1 MQSWKIIAIIV
12 LAVVAVALITASAY
26 AYIGTRTTAQ
36 YWPNTGTSAPY
47 NGFGSGGMT
56 GRGGMMGGYGYGN
69 GYGVPPAVTNP
80 QATLPSS
87 PIKQGTIPGYTNSP
101 HLPIQGRLGLRR
113 YDGAIR
119 ICPHISI
126 SSRRFTTL
134 PKTHTC
140 PDHTWTSHNFLWPI
154 PRFSANGLT

>member
-87 PIKQGTIPGYTNSP
+87 PIKQGTIPATPTAPIYPFNGGWGCGGMMARFGY
-101 HLPIQGRLGLRR
+101 
-113 YDGAIR
+113 A
-119 ICPHISI
+119 
-126 SSRRFTTL
+126 
-134 PKTHTC
+134 
-140 PDHTWTSHNFLWPI
+140 
-154 PRFSANGLT
+154 LTFP